1 MEVVENRF
9 IQGLKDSVP
18 IGLGYLSVSFTFGM
32 MCVSSG
38 IPVEI
43 AVVISLTNLTSA
55 GQFNGLILILEAA
68 PLMELAMS
76 QFIINLRY
84 ALMSCTPVRISSA
97 LKFSSLNAEMFASA

>member
-38 IPVEI
+38 IPVEV
-43 AVVISLTNLTSA
+43 AVVISLTIYI
-55 GQFNGLILILEAA
+55 F
-68 PLMELAMS
+68 
-76 QFIINLRY
+76 
-84 ALMSCTPVRISSA
+84 
-97 LKFSSLNAEMFASA
+97 

>member
-68 PLMELAMS
+68 PLNGTS
-76 QFIINLRY
+76 YVTIYHQFKICFDVFIFIAKN
-84 ALMSCTPVRISSA
+84 
-97 LKFSSLNAEMFASA
+97 